1 MLMLSPAQLL
11 ASLSEQSGASGWR
24 NSALSS
30 LPASVTIGS
39 FWARPAQL
47 EPEGDWRTWLALA
60 GRGFGKTEIGAQ
72 WIRKRVNEG
81 AQMIALVAETQKDL
95 EEVMI
100 PRLLKV
106 TPDSEAPDIRYKPV
120 RIRWPGGAVAYGYNG
135 TEPDQLRG
143 PEFDTAWVDE
153 LAKYSKARET
163 WDMLQFTM
171 RRGTPR
177 VLVTTTP
184 RPIPI
189 IKDIMSKSATVV
201 TRGRTMDN
209 ADNLA
214 PEFIEDITSKYAGT
228 RLGRQELEGEIV
240 DDVPGALWTRE
251 MLDRS
256 RVPEAPE
263 MVRVVIGVDPSGT
276 GGVDDEGDPVGI
288 VAAGR
293 GIDGRGYLLGDY
305 TCKLSPDA
313 WARRAVTAYHQ
324 NEADRIVAERN
335 FGGAMVQAVI
345 KTADASVP
353 YKDMALHDPDDDGD
367 NEAVESASDKLGEV
381 HARALRRFDSAAMP
395 QQEIRAHALL
405 CRRFISIPGAMWE
418 GPWGEQFENSIKVEI
433 DKLSKGVDKIV
444 QDYRANRIARLS
456 PIGRQQRSGHRRHAG
471 RHLPRRQLPFQS
483 PAGVRQCV
491 RGSRCGRA
499 WAPIACAT
507 TMPTRRQGQ

>member
-1 MLMLSPAQLL
+1 MARLNTEQLAGL
-11 ASLSEQSGASGWR
+11 RYNWG
-24 NSALSS
+24 
-30 LPASVTIGS
+30 

-81 AQMIALVAETQKDL
+81 ALMIALVAETQKDL

-106 TPDSEAPDIRYKPV
+106 TPDEEAPDVRYKPV
-120 RIRWPGGAVAYGYNG
+120 RLKWPGGAIAYGYNG

-171 RRGTPR
+171 RRGSPR

-189 IKDIMSKSATVV
+189 IKDIMSKTATVV
-201 TRGRTMDN
+201 TRGKTMDN

-214 PEFIEDITSKYAGT
+214 PEFIEDIMSKYAGT

-240 DDVPGALWTRE
+240 DDVPGALWTRA
-251 MLDRS
+251 MLDLNRIA
-256 RVPEAPE
+256 EAPE
-263 MVRVVIGVDPSGT
+263 MARVVIGVDPSGT
-276 GGVDDEGDPVGI
+276 DGNDDDGDPVGI

-313 WARRAVTAYHQ
+313 WARRVVTAYHQ
-324 NEADRIVAERN
+324 NEADRVVAERN
-335 FGGAMVQAVI
+335 FGGAMVKSVI
-345 KTADASVP
+345 RTADASVA
-353 YKDMALHDPDDDGD
+353 YK
-367 NEAVESASDKLGEV
+367 EVVASRGKV
-381 HARALRRFDSAAMP
+381 ARAEPVAALFEQGRVSVVGSLTDLEDEMCLMTSHGFEGEGSP
-395 QQEIRAHALL
+395 NRVDAAVWALTEVML
-405 CRRFISIPGAMWE
+405 GHQVPVRSDAPVSIPKMATA
-418 GPWGEQFENSIKVEI
+418 F
-433 DKLSKGVDKIV
+433 
-444 QDYRANRIARLS
+444 NRR
-456 PIGRQQRSGHRRHAG
+456 
-471 RHLPRRQLPFQS
+471 
-483 PAGVRQCV
+483 
-491 RGSRCGRA
+491 
-499 WAPIACAT
+499 
-507 TMPTRRQGQ
+507 

>member
-11 ASLSEQSGASGWR
+11 ASLSEQERIEWMAK
-24 NSALSS
+24 LSTEQQAE
-30 LPASVTIGS
+30 LRYNWE

-72 WIRKRVNEG
+72 WIRKRVIEG
-81 AQMIALVAETQKDL
+81 ARMIALVAETQKDL

-106 TPDSEAPDIRYKPV
+106 TPDSEAPDVRYKPV
-120 RIRWPGGAVAYGYNG
+120 RIRWPNGAIAYGYNG

-177 VLVTTTP
+177 MLVTTTP

-189 IKDIMSKSATVV
+189 IKDIMSKPATVV
-201 TRGRTMDN
+201 TRGKTIDN

-214 PEFIEDITSKYAGT
+214 PEFMEDIMSKYVGT
-228 RLGRQELEGEIV
+228 RLGRQELDGEIV

-251 MLDRS
+251 MLDRN
-256 RVPEAPE
+256 RLTEAPE
-263 MVRVVIGVDPSGT
+263 MARVVIGVDPSGT
-276 GGVDDEGDPVGI
+276 DGSDDEGDPVGI

-305 TCKLSPDA
+305 TCKLSPDG
-313 WARRAVTAYHQ
+313 WGRRAVTAYHQ
-324 NEADRIVAERN
+324 NEADRLVAERN
-335 FGGAMVQAVI
+335 FGGAMVKAVI
-345 KTADASVP
+345 KTADASVA
-353 YKDMALHDPDDDGD
+353 YK
-367 NEAVESASDKLGEV
+367 EVVASRGKV
-381 HARALRRFDSAAMP
+381 ARAEPVAALFEQGRVSVIGSLAELEDEMCLMTSHGFVGEGSP
-395 QQEIRAHALL
+395 NRVDAAVWALTEVML
-405 CRRFISIPGAMWE
+405 GHQVPVRSDAPVSIPKMATA
-418 GPWGEQFENSIKVEI
+418 F
-433 DKLSKGVDKIV
+433 
-444 QDYRANRIARLS
+444 NR
-456 PIGRQQRSGHRRHAG
+456 
-471 RHLPRRQLPFQS
+471 
-483 PAGVRQCV
+483 
-491 RGSRCGRA
+491 
-499 WAPIACAT
+499 
-507 TMPTRRQGQ
+507 

>member
-1 MLMLSPAQLL
+1 ML
-11 ASLSEQSGASGWR
+11 ASLSEQERQEWLAK
-24 NSALSS
+24 LSTEQRAK
-30 LPASVTIGS
+30 LRYNWE

-81 AQMIALVAETQKDL
+81 AKMIALVAETQKDL

-106 TPDSEAPDIRYKPV
+106 TPEHEAPDVRYKPV
-120 RIRWPGGAVAYGYNG
+120 RLRWPGGAVAYGYNG

-171 RRGTPR
+171 RQGTPR

-189 IKDIMSKSATVV
+189 IKDIMTKKGTVI
-201 TRGRTMDN
+201 TRGKTMDN

-214 PEFIEDITSKYAGT
+214 TEFIEDITSKYAGT
-228 RLGRQELEGEIV
+228 RLGRQELDGEIV
-240 DDVPGALWTRE
+240 DDVPGALWTRD
-251 MLDRS
+251 MLDRN
-256 RVPEAPE
+256 RLTEAPE
-263 MVRVVIGVDPSGT
+263 MARVVIGVDPSGT
-276 GGVDDEGDPVGI
+276 DGEDDEGDAVGI

-293 GIDGRGYLLGDY
+293 GVDGRGYLLGDY

-313 WARRAVTAYHQ
+313 WARRAVTAYHK

-335 FGGAMVQAVI
+335 FGGAMVKAVI

-353 YKDMALHDPDDDGD
+353 YK
-367 NEAVESASDKLGEV
+367 EVIASRGKV
-381 HARALRRFDSAAMP
+381 ARAEPVAALFEQGRVSIVGSLAELEDEMVLMTSHGFVGEGSP
-395 QQEIRAHALL
+395 NRVDAAVWALTEVML
-405 CRRFISIPGAMWE
+405 GHQAPVKSDQPVTIPKMATA
-418 GPWGEQFENSIKVEI
+418 F
-433 DKLSKGVDKIV
+433 
-444 QDYRANRIARLS
+444 NR
-456 PIGRQQRSGHRRHAG
+456 
-471 RHLPRRQLPFQS
+471 
-483 PAGVRQCV
+483 
-491 RGSRCGRA
+491 
-499 WAPIACAT
+499 
-507 TMPTRRQGQ
+507 